1 MKNIEF
7 NTERIQKLMGKVSEA
22 AKKDPTMN
30 EMIARMKNYV
40 NEQMAQSRHLTD
52 SELDVEKRKFENAF
66 SNYNVSF
73 EYEPFSIVYD
83 GVFWSGVID
92 GQIQWVYMV
101 TKDDSTSGVE
111 LNFAPDFNPD
121 EGDNKKIVE
130 IIQSYYNQFYKYW
143 RENELELDNSNSDP
157 MY

>member
-66 SNYNVSF
+66 SNYNVS
-73 EYEPFSIVYD
+73 